1 MTEMTKKNAKN
12 TAVVVADAAAPLDL
26 ASFLD
31 LAADAIA
38 DMGVEAAEL
47 AAKEQADADALAELA
62 ALAAANEARPLE
74 TFEGETGRWT
84 QTDDG
89 PVWTKIEAGL
99 EPGQAGDADPATDG
113 DTDLSDIEDPT
124 HVPGELKTLKGNFT
138 AEEKEGK
145 RDEIISE
152 FTDRKAF
159 EAAQPGMSS
168 KMLPNLEAVEKKMAT
183 IGAAGLFLAMDID
196 PSFINR
202 EVSTG
207 SRFNVY
213 AFQKVNDLIVA
224 LDGGFMQ
231 NAINRA
237 IVQSLFN
244 FRDAGIP
251 FTGTAALCAASDK
264 VKADRAITKHL
275 VRHTVSANTAST
287 QKSSTM
293 VALKTLGIVTNSGA
307 RGQEVW
313 TLTDTPQTRR
323 LEEVVRGKIAA

>member
-1 MTEMTKKNAKN
+1 MAKKITAKTE
-12 TAVVVADAAAPLDL
+12 TALEAASAPLDM
-26 ASFLD
+26 ASFFNQ
-31 LAADAIA
+31 AADAITE
-38 DMGVEAAEL
+38 MGAEAE
-47 AAKEQADADALAELA
+47 ALAQLEA
-62 ALAAANEARPLE
+62 DSALEEAVKIAGRPLE
-74 TFEGETGRWT
+74 TNEGEIGHFE

-89 PVWTKIEAGL
+89 PVWVKF
-99 EPGQAGDADPATDG
+99 DPATYKAEDETGQSEDG
-113 DTDLSDIEDPT
+113 QEGTDPADIDLPA
-124 HVPGELKTLKGNFT
+124 HVPGDLKVMKGDFTLEQKET
-138 AEEKEGK
+138 KKAEVVT
-145 RDEIISE
+145 E
-152 FTDRKAF
+152 FTQRIAF
-159 EAAQPGMSS
+159 EKAQPGCSS
-168 KMLPNLEAVEKKMAT
+168 KMVPNLEAEQKKMAT

-237 IVQSLFN
+237 IVTSLFN

-251 FTGTAALCAASDK
+251 FTGAAALAAASDK
-264 VKADRAITKHL
+264 VKADRAMTKHL

-293 VALKTLGIVTNSGA
+293 TALKTLGIVTNSGT
-307 RGQEVW
+307 RGAEVW
-313 TLTDTPQTRR
+313 TLTDTPATRR
-323 LEEVVRGKIAA
+323 LEQVVRGKIAA

>member
-1 MTEMTKKNAKN
+1 MTKTRKNKSAKIVAN
-12 TAVVVADAAAPLDL
+12 AATALPDMGEFFNEAAT
-26 ASFLD
+26 
-31 LAADAIA
+31 IA
-38 DMGVEAAEL
+38 DNVELNAAEL
-47 AAKEQADADALAELA
+47 AEAEA
-62 ALAAANEARPLE
+62 VIEAAAQDA
-74 TFEGETGRWT
+74 
-84 QTDDG
+84 
-89 PVWTKIEAGL
+89 
-99 EPGQAGDADPATDG
+99 GQANETPVEAEAT
-113 DTDLSDIEDPT
+113 TDIAEIEPVA
-124 HVPGELKTLKGNFT
+124 HVPGDLKVMKGNFT
-138 AEEKEGK
+138 PEEKEQK
-145 RDEIISE
+145 KAEIVGE
-152 FTDRKAF
+152 FTARKEF
-159 EAAQPGMSS
+159 EKAQPTCSS
-168 KMLPNLEAVEKKMAT
+168 KMIPNLEAEEKKMAT

-237 IVQSLFN
+237 IVTSLFN
-244 FRDAGIP
+244 FRDAGVP
-251 FTGTAALCAASDK
+251 FTGVAALAAASDK
-264 VKADRAITKHL
+264 VKVDRAMSKHL

-293 VALKTLGIVTNSGA
+293 VALKTLGIVVNSGA

-313 TLTDTPQTRR
+313 SLTDTPQTRR

>member
-1 MTEMTKKNAKN
+1 MTKTRKNKSTKIVAN
-12 TAVVVADAAAPLDL
+12 AATALPDMGEFFNQAAT
-26 ASFLD
+26 
-31 LAADAIA
+31 IA
-38 DMGVEAAEL
+38 DNVELNAAEL
-47 AAKEQADADALAELA
+47 AEAEAVIEAAAQDAGQADQAPVEAEA
-62 ALAAANEARPLE
+62 
-74 TFEGETGRWT
+74 T
-84 QTDDG
+84 TDVAEIE
-89 PVWTKIEAGL
+89 PVA
-99 EPGQAGDADPATDG
+99 
-113 DTDLSDIEDPT
+113 
-124 HVPGELKTLKGNFT
+124 HVPGDLKVMKGNFT
-138 AEEKEGK
+138 PEEKEQK
-145 RDEIISE
+145 KAEIVGE
-152 FTDRKAF
+152 FTARKEF
-159 EAAQPGMSS
+159 EKAQPTCSS
-168 KMLPNLEAVEKKMAT
+168 KMIPNLEAEEKKMAT

-237 IVQSLFN
+237 IVTSLFN
-244 FRDAGIP
+244 FRDAGVP
-251 FTGTAALCAASDK
+251 FTGVAALAAASDK
-264 VKADRAITKHL
+264 VKVDRAMSKHL

-293 VALKTLGIVTNSGA
+293 VALKTLGIVVNSGA

-313 TLTDTPQTRR
+313 SLTDTPQTRR

>member
-1 MTEMTKKNAKN
+1 MAKKNAKQN
-12 TAVVVADAAAPLDL
+12 AIVAAAASEILDMNAFMAGIAESATEIQAE
-26 ASFLD
+26 ASVLEQ
-31 LAADAIA
+31 
-38 DMGVEAAEL
+38 VEAEL
-47 AAKEQADADALAELA
+47 AAAEFEPEEGHPANVDAA
-62 ALAAANEARPLE
+62 
-74 TFEGETGRWT
+74 
-84 QTDDG
+84 
-89 PVWTKIEAGL
+89 
-99 EPGQAGDADPATDG
+99 PATDDAG
-113 DTDLSDIEDPT
+113 QEAELEPVD
-124 HVPGELKTLKGNFT
+124 HVPGDLKVLKGNFT
-138 AEEKEGK
+138 PDEKLAMK
-145 RDEIISE
+145 TEIVDA
-152 FTDRKAF
+152 FTTRKDF
-159 EAAQPGMSS
+159 EKAQPGLSS
-168 KMLPNLEAVEKKMAT
+168 KMIPNLEAEEKKMAT

-237 IVQSLFN
+237 IVASLFN

-251 FTGTAALCAASDK
+251 FTGTAALCAVSDK
-264 VKADRAITKHL
+264 IKADRAIAKHL

-293 VALKTLGIVTNSGA
+293 TALKTLGIVTNSGP

-313 TLTDTPQTRR
+313 ALTDTPQTRR

>member
-1 MTEMTKKNAKN
+1 MSKKNAAK
-12 TAVVVADAAAPLDL
+12 TEVATVAGSEILDMNAFMAGVTGAASEIDKDAT
-26 ASFLD
+26 
-31 LAADAIA
+31 
-38 DMGVEAAEL
+38 
-47 AAKEQADADALAELA
+47 ELA
-62 ALAAANEARPLE
+62 ALEELAAQEAAEKAKLE
-74 TFEGETGRWT
+74 AEASAGQEQATEEPAGE
-84 QTDDG
+84 D
-89 PVWTKIEAGL
+89 I
-99 EPGQAGDADPATDG
+99 
-113 DTDLSDIEDPT
+113 SDIEPVD
-124 HVPGELKTLKGNFT
+124 HVPGDLKVMKGNFT
-138 AEEKEGK
+138 LEEKEAK
-145 RDEIISE
+145 KAEVVAE
-152 FTDRKAF
+152 FASRKEF
-159 EAAQPGMSS
+159 EKAQPGCSS
-168 KMLPNLEAVEKKMAT
+168 KMVPNLEAEEKKMAT

-237 IVQSLFN
+237 IVASLFN
-244 FRDAGIP
+244 FRDTGIP
-251 FTGTAALCAASDK
+251 FTGAAALAAASDK
-264 VKADRAITKHL
+264 VKADRAMTKHL

-293 VALKTLGIVTNSGA
+293 TALKTLGIVVNTGT

-313 TLTDTPQTRR
+313 QLTDTPQTRR